1 MERFVAAAAN
11 SQMTENNI
19 QHAVII
25 FAGTEELGMKRDR
38 SGGFG
43 FVVER

>member
-1 MERFVAAAAN
+1 MVRFVAAAAS

-19 QHAVII
+19 QQAVII
-25 FAGTEELGMKRDR
+25 SAGNEELGMKRDR

-43 FVVER
+43 FVVEC